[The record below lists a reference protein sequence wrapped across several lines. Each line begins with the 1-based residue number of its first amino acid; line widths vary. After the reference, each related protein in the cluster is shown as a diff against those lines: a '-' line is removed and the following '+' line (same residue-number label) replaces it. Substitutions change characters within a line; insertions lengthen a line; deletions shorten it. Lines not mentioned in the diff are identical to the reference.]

1 MTKDLKSFLVKV
13 LVLGAFFY
21 GYLTV
26 KSLLPVLPSSEKPI
40 MLYSS
45 QTRQSLK
52 GTILKAIK
60 NTKKSLFVVM
70 FGLSDLA
77 ILEALEDKS
86 KNGVNVKL
94 FYDLRSSPM
103 IEKPS
108 FQIEKYQKGGL
119 MHQKIIVTD
128 EKMVFLGSANLTSS
142 SLSMHGN
149 LLVGFY
155 SPAMARFLTQKA
167 PNSKGACFRGL
178 VGNQSV
184 ELFLLPD
191 IKKEAIASLLRMLR
205 LAKESIHLA
214 MFTLTYPVL
223 INELIDAKKRGVNVT
238 VIIDARSGMGIGSK
252 TIAALKK
259 AQVKVMLSSGIELL
273 HYKHL
278 IIDDK
283 ILVSGSANWTKAAFL
298 KNRDCFFILR
308 NLNKDQVV
316 FLKNL
321 KSILEKETL

>member
-1 MTKDLKSFLVKV
+1 MFKDTKDFLIKV
-13 LVLGAFFY
+13 ILVAAAVY

-40 MLYSS
+40 MLYSN

-52 GTILKAIK
+52 GTLLKAIK
-60 NTKKSLFVVM
+60 NTKNSLFVVM

-77 ILEALEDKS
+77 ILEALEESS
-86 KNGVNVKL
+86 KNGVKVKL
-94 FYDLRSSPM
+94 FYDLRSSPS

-108 FQIEKYQKGGL
+108 FQIEKSRKGGL
-119 MHQKIIVTD
+119 MHQKIIVAD
-128 EKMVFLGSANLTSS
+128 EKTVFLGSANLTSS

-149 LLVGFY
+149 LLVGFH

-167 PNSKGACFRGL
+167 PNSRGACFRGL

-205 LAKESIHLA
+205 LSKKSIHLA
-214 MFTLTYPVL
+214 MFTLTYPILIKEL
-223 INELIDAKKRGVNVT
+223 INAKKRGVNVT
-238 VIIDARSGMGIGSK
+238 VIVDARSGMGIGSK
-252 TIAALKK
+252 SIAALRK
-259 AQVKVMLSSGIELL
+259 AHVKVMLSSGIELL

-308 NLNKDQVV
+308 NLNAEQVR

-321 KSILEKETL
+321 KDVLEKETL